1 MTVKGSPFI
10 MNDIAQHTMDTIFY
24 HKQRYAKLKH
34 ESLVKDDVITR
45 LKQDI
50 VDLQDKLKQHEQ
62 TVCGWCKEDILHMAK
77 DMPVSITE
85 VEAEEILGSI
95 EHNFDASLGVSWDTI
110 EWAIEDH
117 VSRRDSTHWTLTPEF
132 NLDGTIA
139 E

>member
-1 MTVKGSPFI
+1 

-50 VDLQDKLKQHEQ
+50 VDLQDKVKDAEQ
-62 TVCGWCKEDILHMAK
+62 FYCGWCADDVLDKAS
-77 DMPVSITE
+77 DMSVKITE
-85 VEAEEILGSI
+85 DEAVEILDHI

-110 EWAIEDH
+110 EWAIDDH
-117 VSRRDSTHWTLTPEF
+117 VERREA
-132 NLDGTIA
+132 GK
-139 E
+139 